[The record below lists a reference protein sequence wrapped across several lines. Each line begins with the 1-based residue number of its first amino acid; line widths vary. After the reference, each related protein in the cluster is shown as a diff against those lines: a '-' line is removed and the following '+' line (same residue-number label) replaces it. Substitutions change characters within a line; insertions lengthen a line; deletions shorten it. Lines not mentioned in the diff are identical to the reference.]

1 MTRVNLPDSNHRVRG
16 RNFLGK
22 ENSRITKY
30 SFSFSPTNRTQ
41 SIRRNLKKPLN
52 RKTRM
57 RGQKNHSYLIQSFYD
72 YIIIFV
78 IINAASHNVLDSFI
92 LKTRTTIWK
101 YFFTFYSLAPNNF
114 IFKSLSQG
122 LETVDRY
129 SITNSLLV

>member
-1 MTRVNLPDSNHRVRG
+1 MTRAKLPDRNHRARG

-72 YIIIFV
+72 FIIIFV
-78 IINAASHNVLDSFI
+78 VINAASHNVLDSFI
-92 LKTRTTIWK
+92 LKTRTSILK
-101 YFFTFYSLAPNNF
+101 TFSSFLTTLLQIILFSNHFHKARDSKSIFYNN
-114 IFKSLSQG
+114 QP
-122 LETVDRY
+122 Y
-129 SITNSLLV
+129 